1 LYKLSFTLQTVRFK
15 FIKVKKFMNLPE
27 VKKATKLS
35 DIVNTYEDPEK
46 LFELL
51 ELIGMINYL

>member
-1 LYKLSFTLQTVRFK
+1 MYKLSFTLQTVRFK